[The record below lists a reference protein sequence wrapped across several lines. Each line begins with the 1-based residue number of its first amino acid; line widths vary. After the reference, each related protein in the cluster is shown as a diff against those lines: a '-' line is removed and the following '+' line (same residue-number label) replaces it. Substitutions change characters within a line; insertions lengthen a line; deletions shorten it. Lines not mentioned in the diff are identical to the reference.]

1 MKKTKN
7 LVMCSLFVALM
18 VVGAFIKIP
27 VPVVPFTLQ
36 LLFTMMAGL
45 LLGGKLGAVS
55 VGVYIL
61 MGLLGLPIFAEGG
74 GFAYVLKPSFG
85 YIIGFAVASYVTGMI
100 ANRVPDPSY
109 KRLLAANFIGLGIV
123 YLFGMVY
130 YYFLMYINAAVLQR
144 IFQDG
149 GLLCC
154 SVGLADGF
162 MNPGQIPGLD
172 HQTKTSESYRYNT
185 PDMSLQSPSE
195 DSFPA
200 QYTPDAPYSVDP
212 PRGNRHRCRC

>member
-7 LVMCSLFVALM
+7 LVMCSLFVALI

-130 YYFLMYINAAVLQR
+130 YYLMSNFYLGTPIGLWPLFLYCFILAVPGD
-144 IFQDG
+144 I
-149 GLLCC
+149 LLCIL
-154 SVGLADGF
+154 GAFLGKR
-162 MNPGQIPGLD
+162 MIPLMR
-172 HQTKTSESYRYNT
+172 SRR
-185 PDMSLQSPSE
+185 
-195 DSFPA
+195 
-200 QYTPDAPYSVDP
+200 V
-212 PRGNRHRCRC
+212 